1 MSLLGIALR
10 NLFRNKLRSTLT
22 IVGVAIAVIAF
33 VLLRTVLSSWN
44 ASVEYAAKDRIGTR
58 HKVSF
63 ILSMPKRYVD
73 QIRQTKGIAAV
84 TWANWFG
91 GKDPR
96 YPSEFFATLAVD
108 PDSYLKV
115 YEEIQLPQTARETWL
130 GDRQGAI
137 VGDALAHRLGLK
149 VGDRISLLSN
159 IFRGTWTFNIDGIY
173 TVSQPSVDRSQFLFH
188 WDLFNKSLPDSQQ
201 DMVGWVVSRVDDPS
215 LATDVSASIDRTF
228 DSQDV
233 QTLSMSEK
241 SMNLSFMAGFTAILR
256 AMNIVSLI
264 ILVILLLI
272 LGNTIA
278 MGVRER
284 RYEYGV
290 LRALGFRP
298 GHVALFVMSESIAMG
313 FCAGLLGVG
322 VAYPVVQYGLGRWI
336 EENMN
341 GLFSWFRI
349 DPTVALISLA
359 LSVVLGTAAGAV
371 PAWRAAKLTVVDALR
386 RVD

>member
-1 MSLLGIALR
+1 MTLIGLALR
-10 NLFRNKLRSTLT
+10 NLLGNKLRSGLT

-33 VLLRTVLSSWN
+33 VLLRTVLTSWN
-44 ASVEYAAKDRIGTR
+44 VSIEYAAKDRIGTR

-63 ILSMPKRYVD
+63 ILSLPKRYVD
-73 QIRQTKGIAAV
+73 QVRRSKGVQAV

-96 YPSEFFATLAVD
+96 YPNEFFATFAVD
-108 PDSYLKV
+108 PQTYLQV
-115 YEEIQLPQTARETWL
+115 YQEMGLPEDARNRWFA
-130 GDRQGAI
+130 DRQGAI
-137 VGDALAHRLGLK
+137 LGDALAHKLGVK

-159 IFRGTWTFNIDGIY
+159 IFRGTWTFNVDGVY
-173 TVSQPSVDRSQFLFH
+173 TVSQPSVDRSQFFFH
-188 WDLFNKSLPDSQQ
+188 WDLLNKSLSAPQQ
-201 DMVGWVVSRVDDPS
+201 EMVGWIVSRVDNPAI
-215 LATDVSASIDRTF
+215 ATDVAASIDRAF

-241 SMNLSFMAGFTAILR
+241 ALNLSFMAGFTAILR
-256 AMNIVSLI
+256 AMEIVSLI
-264 ILVILLLI
+264 ILVILVLI

-290 LRALGFRP
+290 LRALGFKP
-298 GHVALFVMSESIAMG
+298 GHVGLFVMSESVTMG
-313 FCAGLLGVG
+313 LCAGLLGVG
-322 VAYPVVQYGLGRWI
+322 IAYPVVQYGLGRWI

-349 DPTVALISLA
+349 DPFVALAALV
-359 LSVVLGTAAGAV
+359 LSVVLGAVAGAV
-371 PAWRAAKLTVVDALR
+371 PAWRAARLTVVDALR

>member
-1 MSLLGIALR
+1 MTLPGIALR
-10 NLFRNKLRSTLT
+10 NLFRNKLRTSLT
-22 IVGVAIAVIAF
+22 VLGVAVAVIAF
-33 VLLRTVLSSWN
+33 VLLRTVLTSWN
-44 ASVEYAAKDRIGTR
+44 VSVEYAAKDRIGTR

-63 ILSMPKRYVD
+63 ILSMPRRYVD
-73 QIRQTKGIAAV
+73 QIAQTKGVAAV

-91 GKDPR
+91 GKDPK

-108 PDSYLKV
+108 PESYLKV
-115 YEEIQLPQTARETWL
+115 YQEMQIPEQQRQSWF

-173 TVSQPSVDRSQFLFH
+173 TVTQPSVDRSQFLFH

-215 LATDVSASIDRTF
+215 IATDVAASIDRGF

-241 SMNLSFMAGFTAILR
+241 QMNLSFMAGFTAILR

-264 ILVILLLI
+264 VLVILLLI

-290 LRALGFRP
+290 LRAIGFHP
-298 GHVALFVMSESIAMG
+298 AHVALFVMSESVVMG
-313 FCAGLLGVG
+313 LLAGVLGVG
-322 VAYPVVQYGLGRWI
+322 IAYPVVQYGLGRWI

-349 DPTVALISLA
+349 DPVVAGAALVLSVALGA
-359 LSVVLGTAAGAV
+359 AAGAI
-371 PAWRAAKLTVVDALR
+371 PAWRAARLTVIDALR
-386 RVD
+386 RID

>member
-1 MSLLGIALR
+1 MTLIGLALR
-10 NLFRNKLRSTLT
+10 NLFRNRLRTALT
-22 IVGVAIAVIAF
+22 ILGVAIAVIAF
-33 VLLRTVLSSWN
+33 VLLRTVLTSWN
-44 ASVEYAAKDRIGTR
+44 VSVEYAAKDRIGTR

-63 ILSMPKRYVD
+63 ILSLPKRYVE
-73 QIRQTKGIAAV
+73 QIKQTRGIRAV

-96 YPSEFFATLAVD
+96 YPNEFFATLAVD
-108 PDSYLKV
+108 PQSYLQV
-115 YEEIQLPQTARETWL
+115 YSEMQLPETARALWL
-130 GDRQGAI
+130 GDRQGA
-137 VGDALAHRLGLK
+137 VLGDALAHRLGVK
-149 VGDRISLLSN
+149 VGDRVSLQSN

-188 WDLFNKSLPDSQQ
+188 WDLFNQSIPTPIR
-201 DMVGWVVSRVDDPS
+201 DMVGWIVSRVDDPAI
-215 LATDVSASIDRTF
+215 ATDVSAAIDRGF
-228 DSQDV
+228 DAQDV

-241 SMNLSFMAGFTAILR
+241 AMNLSFMAGFTAILR

-264 ILVILLLI
+264 ILVILVLI

-298 GHVALFVMSESIAMG
+298 GHVGLFILSESVAMG

-322 VAYPVVQYGLGRWI
+322 IAYPIIQQGLGRWI

-341 GLFSWFRI
+341 GLFQWFRI
-349 DPTVALISLA
+349 DPWVAAASLVLSVALGA
-359 LSVVLGTAAGAV
+359 AAGAV

-386 RVD
+386 RTD

>member
-1 MSLLGIALR
+1 MTLIGLALR
-10 NLFRNKLRSTLT
+10 NLLGNKLRSGLT

-33 VLLRTVLSSWN
+33 VLLRTVLTSWN
-44 ASVEYAAKDRIGTR
+44 VSIEYAAKDRIGTR

-63 ILSMPKRYVD
+63 ILSLPKRYVD
-73 QIRQTKGIAAV
+73 QVRRSKGVQAV

-96 YPSEFFATLAVD
+96 YPNEFFATFAVD
-108 PDSYLKV
+108 PQTYLQV
-115 YEEIQLPQTARETWL
+115 YQEMGLPEDARNRWFA
-130 GDRQGAI
+130 DRQGAI
-137 VGDALAHRLGLK
+137 LGDALAHKLGVK

-159 IFRGTWTFNIDGIY
+159 IFRGTWTFNVDGVY
-173 TVSQPSVDRSQFLFH
+173 TVSQPSVDRSQFFFH
-188 WDLFNKSLPDSQQ
+188 WDLLNKSLSAPQQ
-201 DMVGWVVSRVDDPS
+201 EMVGWIVSRVDNPAI
-215 LATDVSASIDRTF
+215 ATDVAASIDRAF

-241 SMNLSFMAGFTAILR
+241 ALNLSFMAGFTAILR
-256 AMNIVSLI
+256 AMEIVSLI
-264 ILVILLLI
+264 ILVILVLI

-290 LRALGFRP
+290 LRALGFKS
-298 GHVALFVMSESIAMG
+298 GHVGLFVMSESVTMG
-313 FCAGLLGVG
+313 LCAGLLGVG
-322 VAYPVVQYGLGRWI
+322 IAYPVVQYGLGRWI

-349 DPTVALISLA
+349 DPAVALAALV
-359 LSVVLGTAAGAV
+359 LSVVLGAVAGAV
-371 PAWRAAKLTVVDALR
+371 PAWRAARLTVVDALR